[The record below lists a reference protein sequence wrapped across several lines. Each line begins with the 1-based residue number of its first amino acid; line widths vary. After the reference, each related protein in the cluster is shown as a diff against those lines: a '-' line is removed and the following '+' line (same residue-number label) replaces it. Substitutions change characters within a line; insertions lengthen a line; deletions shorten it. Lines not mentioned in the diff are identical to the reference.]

1 VLRKKNVKKIA
12 LIISAFVLLVATCG
26 AQTIS
31 GDGSSPSANFHQLEG
46 VPNFHKISENVY
58 RSGQPTAGGFRNL
71 KTIGIK
77 TIIDLR
83 WFHSDRN
90 EVRDCGLEYEHINM
104 TVLYPEEN
112 QAVKFL
118 RIVSD
123 QRGTPVL
130 VHCQHG
136 ADRTGVMCAIY
147 RIAVQ
152 GWTKEKA
159 LKEMVEGGF
168 GFHGIWGHLAQW
180 VNKLDIEKIKQKA
193 GIMEHV
199 EVGPLETKQPS
210 PQIWATSPPISN

>member
-1 VLRKKNVKKIA
+1 
-12 LIISAFVLLVATCG
+12 
-26 AQTIS
+26 
-31 GDGSSPSANFHQLEG
+31 
-46 VPNFHKISENVY
+46 
-58 RSGQPTAGGFRNL
+58 
-71 KTIGIK
+71 
-77 TIIDLR
+77 
-83 WFHSDRN
+83 
-90 EVRDCGLEYEHINM
+90 
-104 TVLYPEEN
+104 
-112 QAVKFL
+112 
-118 RIVSD
+118 
-123 QRGTPVL
+123 
-130 VHCQHG
+130 
-136 ADRTGVMCAIY
+136 MCAIY

>member
-1 VLRKKNVKKIA
+1 MKKIA

-31 GDGSSPSANFHQLEG
+31 GDDPAPSANFVQIEG
-46 VPNFHKISENVY
+46 VPNFHKISEDLY
-58 RSGQPTAGGFRNL
+58 RSGQPTAEGLRNL
-71 KTIGIK
+71 KKTFGIR
-77 TIIDLR
+77 TVIDLR
-83 WFHSDRN
+83 WLHSDRK
-90 EVRDCGLEYEHINM
+90 EIKGSGLKYEHINM
-104 TVLYPEEN
+104 TVLYPEES

-118 RIVSD
+118 RIIGD
-123 QRGTPVL
+123 RRGSPVL

-193 GIMEHV
+193 GIIEHV
-199 EVGPLETKQPS
+199 EMGALETKQPF
-210 PQIWATSPPISN
+210 PQIWATSPPIIN

>member
-1 VLRKKNVKKIA
+1 MKKIA

-31 GDGSSPSANFHQLEG
+31 GDDPAPSANFVQTEG

-104 TVLYPEEN
+104 TVLYPEES

-118 RIVSD
+118 KIVSD
-123 QRGTPVL
+123 KRGAPFL

-152 GWTKEKA
+152 GWAKEEA

-180 VNKLDIEKIKQKA
+180 INKLDIGKIKQKA

-199 EVGPLETKQPS
+199 ETGALETKQPF
-210 PQIWATSPPISN
+210 PQIWATSPPIIN

>member
-1 VLRKKNVKKIA
+1 MKTIA
-12 LIISAFVLLVATCG
+12 LIISAFALLVVTCG

-58 RSGQPTAGGFRNL
+58 RSGQPTAEGFRNL

-104 TVLYPEEN
+104 TVLYPEES

-123 QRGTPVL
+123 KRGAPFL

-152 GWTKEKA
+152 GWAKEKA

-180 VNKLDIEKIKQKA
+180 INKLDIDKIKQKA
-193 GIMEHV
+193 RFVEHQ
-199 EVGPLETKQPS
+199 EAGALEMRQS
-210 PQIWATSPPISN
+210 PPEIRNTSPLISN